1 MRSDQSEPPN
11 RTAPERLPVRE
22 ADRLHKS
29 GRLSPCTASSI
40 SALPVGPTST
50 TTPRVEETSSPAAS
64 MHLGAYESCHSLVV
78 LCILLRSCQAF
89 KNDATELLFS
99 HVSAPVVAEVQSNV
113 TLNRARNGGR
123 GAGGAEAADA
133 ANGGGGEC
141 GVTAESLVWVHFKV
155 PHSSCQSNPVYYS
168 VLKKTQLIWS
178 NHLLLI
184 HCPWKTPE
192 EFHKA
197 LTSHVALISLLI
209 KKYKTS
215 DYEIWQFWDLIP
227 FCFTQHRM
235 LERALANSI
244 HSL

>member
-29 GRLSPCTASSI
+29 GRLFPRTASSI

-50 TTPRVEETSSPAAS
+50 TTPRVEETSPPANS

-123 GAGGAEAADA
+123 GAGGAASEAGDA
-133 ANGGGGEC
+133 ANGRGGEC
-141 GVTAESLVWVHFKV
+141 GVIKSD
-155 PHSSCQSNPVYYS
+155 
-168 VLKKTQLIWS
+168 VLKNIRFNPIT
-178 NHLLLI
+178 
-184 HCPWKTPE
+184 
-192 EFHKA
+192 
-197 LTSHVALISLLI
+197 
-209 KKYKTS
+209 
-215 DYEIWQFWDLIP
+215 
-227 FCFTQHRM
+227 CF
-235 LERALANSI
+235 
-244 HSL
+244 